1 MIIYRAREAIEGYA
15 ARVVA
20 EQRSA
25 ASLRRI
31 ARTVEREESIAIGGV
46 EAYFHANRRIHRS
59 IVEET
64 GNEYLLKSFDAIWNR
79 GFLFRVF
86 AAIENADLDASLH
99 EREGL
104 VASMRSAHPREAG
117 EAMIAHIRQ
126 GLTLQ
131 LRAITE

>member
-31 ARTVEREESIAIGGV
+31 ARTVEREEAIAIGGV
-46 EAYFHANRRIHRS
+46 EAYCHANRRIHRS

-99 EREGL
+99 EHEGL
-104 VASMRSAHPREAG
+104 VASMRSDHPREAG